1 MAGSSGPQRRLLF
14 DDQSRRGCYRLD
26 PAAGVDG
33 DVEPFS
39 RDGECA
45 DGKWACRSEVDA
57 ACGTSGSRPVVP
69 VMRATAAAA
78 DRPCGRQAAGEGA
91 GTGVSV
97 RASPPQSSG
106 SQWSNAGTAAGI
118 STASATGPVLNGRPV
133 DGCPSSATIKGD
145 KESTPRHRRPG
156 HVCAVPAPVRPLGL
170 GIDPQGSRPVRKRH
184 PRSSTQPQ
192 VRGVGAPSSTARLQT
207 HEQRIQSVQTKL
219 TIRQDKMNVSAGHRP
234 AQVGR
239 VGLEPTADG
248 L

>member
-156 HVCAVPAPVRPLGL
+156 HVCAVPALYGPWVLASTL
-170 GIDPQGSRPVRKRH
+170 KAAAQSASDTLDHLLSRRSEGWEL
-184 PRSSTQPQ
+184 PRAPHDSKPTSSGFSPF
-192 VRGVGAPSSTARLQT
+192 R
-207 HEQRIQSVQTKL
+207 QS
-219 TIRQDKMNVSAGHRP
+219 
-234 AQVGR
+234 
-239 VGLEPTADG
+239 
-248 L
+248 